1 MKNKTIADKPL
12 TRKEAERAE
21 AIESLRK
28 RLKPGDTVYT
38 ILRHVSASGMS
49 RCLDICIIKED
60 KPLRLTWSAARALDA
75 AYDKKRETLR
85 VFGVGEDKGFAT
97 IYNLSHLL
105 FGDGYALQHR
115 WI

>member
-21 AIESLRK
+21 AIESLKK

-38 ILRHVSASGMS
+38 ILRHVSVSGMS
-49 RCLDICIIKED
+49 RSLDVYTISD
-60 KPLRLTWSAARALDA
+60 NKPLRLTWSAARALDV
-75 AYDKKRETLR
+75 AYDKKWDALR
-85 VFGVGEDKGFAT
+85 VFGVGEAGAFAT
-97 IYNLSHLL
+97 IYSLSHVL